1 MKWFELIFMS
11 LIGILCLYLGWEI
24 WKKEKITLIHDYHHK
39 RVKDI
44 DKKAYTG
51 QMGKGMLI
59 IGAGVMLTGIV
70 DFITTS
76 LFGWCFFVIGFSIG
90 LVMMTHAQIKYNHGI
105 F

>member
-1 MKWFELIFMS
+1 MQWFELIFLS
-11 LIGILCLYLGWEI
+11 LGGILFLYLGWEI

-44 DKKAYTG
+44 DKKAYTE
-51 QMGKGMLI
+51 QMGKAMLI
-59 IGAGVMLTGIV
+59 IGVGTILTGSV

-76 LFGWCFFVIGFSIG
+76 LFGWWFFIIGFIIG
-90 LVMMTHAQIKYNHGI
+90 IVMMTYAQVKYNHGM